1 MPVFAFLRFVL
12 VVLAGEMVRGTL
24 RRASRRKRV
33 LDETHTGVSYTAVGC
48 GFNGNESKYILN
60 QVSLNK
66 VVGES
71 VGGNVA

>member
-1 MPVFAFLRFVL
+1 M
-12 VVLAGEMVRGTL
+12 
-24 RRASRRKRV
+24 
-33 LDETHTGVSYTAVGC
+33 LDKTHTGMSYRAVVC
-48 GFNGNESKYILN
+48 GLDGNESKYILN